1 MNEGQTKP
9 TTIDEYIAG
18 FPLAVRAILGRIREI
33 VQEAAPAAQE
43 AISYQIPT
51 FKLNGNLVHF
61 AAFKHHIGLYP
72 PARGD
77 AALERELA
85 PYAGEKGNL
94 RFPYAEPIPY
104 DLIERIVQL
113 RLRQLPAKRAAKS
126 QKRPG

>member
-1 MNEGQTKP
+1 MTP
-9 TTIDEYIAG
+9 ALPSDIDEYITG
-18 FPLAVRAILGRIREI
+18 FPPQMPAILERIRQT
-33 VQEAAPAAQE
+33 VRGAAPE
-43 AISYQIPT
+43 AEEKISYRMPT
-51 FKLNGNLVHF
+51 FVQGRVLVHF
-61 AAFKHHIGLYP
+61 AAFQHHIGLYP
-72 PARGD
+72 PVSGD
-77 AALERELA
+77 AGLAAALA